1 MRANL
6 YLTGNY
12 NTFTISMLYL
22 IVNSVYLTSQG
33 HEIASNEGI
42 YLSAGSSL
50 LFLPVT
56 NYSLAF
62 SYLMY
67 GVEGL

>member
-1 MRANL
+1 
-6 YLTGNY
+6 
-12 NTFTISMLYL
+12 MLYL
-22 IVNSVYLTSQG
+22 IVNSVYLISQG

-67 GVEGL
+67 GVEAL